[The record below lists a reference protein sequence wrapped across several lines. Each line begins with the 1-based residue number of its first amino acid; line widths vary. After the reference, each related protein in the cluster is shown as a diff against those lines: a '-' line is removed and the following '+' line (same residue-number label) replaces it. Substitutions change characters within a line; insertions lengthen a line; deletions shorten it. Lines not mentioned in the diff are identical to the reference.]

1 MNLMI
6 NIHNKNYAVSKT
18 TKLYDLFAP
27 LSYRRK
33 DNGFYLII
41 LILQYEKYSKNIRN
55 MQCNKR

>member
-41 LILQYEKYSKNIRN
+41 LIL
-55 MQCNKR
+55 